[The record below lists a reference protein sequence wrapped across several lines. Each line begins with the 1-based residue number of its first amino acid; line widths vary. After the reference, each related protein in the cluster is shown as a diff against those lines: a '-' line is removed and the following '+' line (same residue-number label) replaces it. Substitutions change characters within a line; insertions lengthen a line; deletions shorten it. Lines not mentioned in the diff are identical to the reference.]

1 MKLPAEDI
9 SLDAVKWI
17 GWEPNAQGKY
27 LPKCASMASSMDPQK
42 YFTSFFDLVSDSNQF
57 PFFFKLRDAIRLAES
72 GVYLNLKLMKWRMV
86 PELDLKKIAATKC
99 LLFGAGTLGCSVARN
114 LIAWGIRVITFVDS
128 GHVSYSNPV
137 RQSLFRY
144 DDAVNRRE
152 KAKTAAERLLEIC
165 PGIVRNRMI
174 AVYPN
179 SLRLIFFKSSCRQQP
194 ATTYTFRCQGSPS
207 ASP

>member
-1 MKLPAEDI
+1 
-9 SLDAVKWI
+9 
-17 GWEPNAQGKY
+17 
-27 LPKCASMASSMDPQK
+27 
-42 YFTSFFDLVSDSNQF
+42 
-57 PFFFKLRDAIRLAES
+57 
-72 GVYLNLKLMKWRMV
+72 MV
-86 PELDLKKIAATKC
+86 PELDLKKIATTKC

-165 PGIVRNRMI
+165 PGIVRNQMI
-174 AVYPN
+174 AFHPIP
-179 SLRLIFFKSSCRQQP
+179 LRLIYFFNRLVDNSRPQLTHPDARVHNRRIIESQSCEHTRRNRITG
-194 ATTYTFRCQGSPS
+194 ATARCYLPLD
-207 ASP
+207 